1 MSMRARLAIAI
12 ASVLAVTLLLLG
24 VAVVRT
30 TRAELVRQVDTQLT
44 NYRDR
49 IDKGDGP
56 RGDRPARGDGDA
68 TDTAIANADPDK
80 RTFAMFV
87 FERDGTPRGQELA
100 GYADAPLSPP
110 RLPGIPSPRLESLIG
125 EIHTLRSE
133 DGSFSY
139 RVLIERGPEG
149 LIRVTAAPLDEVSG
163 DIRRLIRL
171 FVIASAI
178 ALITAT
184 GVCWFLIRHE
194 LRPVDRMV
202 DTAAAIAG
210 GDLSRRIPDP
220 DPATELGRLGSALNE
235 MLIQIEQADTA
246 RNASEQR
253 LRRFVADAAHE
264 LRTPL
269 TSLRGYAEL
278 YRQGALPND
287 EAVTNAMRRIESEGA
302 RMARLVD
309 ELLLLARLDQS
320 RGVERSPVDLVP
332 LVRDATEDFRVV
344 DPQRPLTTTYA
355 ESALI
360 LGDPLRL
367 RQVVDNLLANVRTH
381 TPANSAVRVSVSA
394 TPASASIA
402 VADAGPGIAAEDRER
417 LFERFWRADPA
428 RTRSRGGTGLGLA
441 IVASLVD
448 AQGGTID
455 VQSEPGKGATFTVTF
470 PLASA
475 SVGDP
480 PVR

>member
-1 MSMRARLAIAI
+1 MSMRTRLAIAI
-12 ASVLAVTLLLLG
+12 ACVLAVTLLLLG
-24 VAVVRT
+24 VGVVRT
-30 TRAELVRQVDTQLT
+30 TRAQLIEQVDMQVKIAQE
-44 NYRDR
+44 RVR
-49 IDKGDGP
+49 SGPGGKGGPPFRGIAAASDDDGQ
-56 RGDRPARGDGDA
+56 GA
-68 TDTAIANADPDK
+68 DK
-80 RTFAMFV
+80 RDVASLLFTA
-87 FERDGTPRGQELA
+87 DGTKVDSESWLA
-100 GYADAPLSPP
+100 GYADDPLSPP
-110 RLPGIPSPRLESLIG
+110 RLPPIPSVRLNALIG
-125 EIHTLRSE
+125 KIHTLRSE
-133 DGSFSY
+133 DGTFSY
-139 RVLIERGPEG
+139 RVRVERQPDGR
-149 LIRVTAAPLDEVSG
+149 IRVTAASMRDVSAA
-163 DIRRLIRL
+163 IRRLIRL

-178 ALITAT
+178 ALLTAT

-220 DPATELGRLGSALNE
+220 DPATELGRLGLALNA
-235 MLIQIEQADTA
+235 MLIQIERADTA
-246 RNASEQR
+246 RNESEQR

-278 YRQGALPND
+278 FRQGALPD
-287 EAVTNAMRRIESEGA
+287 DASVSNAMRRIESEGA

-320 RGVERSPVDLVP
+320 QGIERAPVNLVP

-344 DPQRPLTTTYA
+344 DPHRPLATTFA
-355 ESALI
+355 ESAVVV
-360 LGDPLRL
+360 GDPLRL

-381 TPANSAVRVSVSA
+381 TPAHAAVRVSVST
-394 TPASASIA
+394 TPSSASIA
-402 VADAGPGIAAEDRER
+402 VADTGPGITAEERER

-455 VQSEPGKGATFTVTF
+455 VQSEPGAGATFTVTF
-470 PLASA
+470 PLARES
-475 SVGDP
+475 GDTTQP
-480 PVR
+480 C